1 MFKSVKLEVLFH
13 VKSSEP
19 KHQLLFDSS
28 KKVLI
33 FPQKLNFF
41 KWVICAFKSQI
52 IPSYFSFVR
61 WILFLEVFT

>member
-33 FPQKLNFF
+33 FPQKLN
-41 KWVICAFKSQI
+41 AFMPLNLK
-52 IPSYFSFVR
+52 
-61 WILFLEVFT
+61 